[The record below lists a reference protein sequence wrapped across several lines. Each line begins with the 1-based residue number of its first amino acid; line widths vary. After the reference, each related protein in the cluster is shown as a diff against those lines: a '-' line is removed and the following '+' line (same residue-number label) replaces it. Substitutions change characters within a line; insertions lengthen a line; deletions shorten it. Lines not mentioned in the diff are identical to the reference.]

1 MPKVRKQRWA
11 DHEIEVIQS
20 HYRKG
25 DWKDILRLLPGR
37 TRSQVQNKA
46 YGLGIIRHR
55 EPARTPEHVLA
66 AKREQ
71 MAERRR
77 ADPDAARAYS
87 RRYHHRNREKQTAK
101 MRHYYGRRFFWARSC
116 KLRQEGKADFR
127 QLAALWKAQRGRCAL
142 TGRRLTRDN
151 AQLDHIV
158 PKVKGGG
165 DEIGNLRWLCIE
177 ANMAKRDM
185 TDEQFIALCAEVTA
199 FIGERIEAVRAAE
212 LNGAKA

>member
-1 MPKVRKQRWA
+1 MPKGRKQRWA

-55 EPARTPEHVLA
+55 EPARTPDEVLA
-66 AKREQ
+66 AKREY
-71 MAERRR
+71 MAARRR
-77 ADPDAARAYS
+77 ADPVAARAY
-87 RRYHHRNREKQTAK
+87 RNEFHRRNRDDQVAK
-101 MRHYYGRRFFWARSC
+101 MRDYYARRFFWGRAC
-116 KLRQEGKADFR
+116 KLRQKGRADFR
-127 QLAALWKAQRGRCAL
+127 QLAALWKSQRGRCAL
-142 TGRRLTRDN
+142 TGRRLNRHN
-151 AQLDHIV
+151 AHLDHIT
-158 PKVKGGG
+158 PKAKGGG

-177 ANMAKRDM
+177 ANMAERDM

-199 FIGERIEAVRAAE
+199 FIGERIEAVRRAAE
-212 LNGAKA
+212 P